1 MVNPV
6 TTLLHQFPCHEL
18 SSTASTAVDVSRQRK
33 SGIDKAYPT
42 TVKSPVRANDI
53 LRCNHQGIVSLSSGS
68 EKLSLNVEVLLENR

>member
-1 MVNPV
+1 MVNDN
-6 TTLLHQFPCHEL
+6 TSTSASM

-33 SGIDKAYPT
+33 SGTEKAYPT

-68 EKLSLNVEVLLENR
+68 EKLSLNVGRKLGIDPS